1 MEGHQGLMP
10 PAAKNEREM
19 TALAKAIEEAITPD
33 IDALSRIIAAKLQGL
48 ETSNEPAVKVS
59 TIEEKIEQSV
69 SAAVKAAMADVVRR
83 PVMDV
88 TALRDQTLGSL
99 PHSPTFCTRLLTEH
113 TANIE
118 FLYALMTDPSVP
130 NPPNMMMRYSAPK
143 LITAVISVP
152 GGQHFSASVLRLEL
166 KTDVGTIP
174 RVTIEVC
181 RCKSNIEALQ
191 KLYEFSQDVVSN
203 ARSLRMNVHHDF
215 WKDLECIHW
224 GEDRSM
230 GIGWV

>member
-1 MEGHQGLMP
+1 MP
-10 PAAKNEREM
+10 PAIRNEREM
-19 TALAKAIEEAITPD
+19 AAVAKAIAEAITPD

-69 SAAVKAAMADVVRR
+69 STAVKAAMADVVHR
-83 PVMDV
+83 PFIDV
-88 TALRDQTLGSL
+88 TALRDGTVGSL
-99 PHSPTFCTRLLTEH
+99 PHSPMFRAGLLTEY

-118 FLYALMTDPSVP
+118 FLYDLMVEPDDQ
-130 NPPNMMMRYSAPK
+130 NPRRYSAPK
-143 LITAVISVP
+143 LVTAVISVP
-152 GGQHFSASVLRLEL
+152 GGQHFSASVLRLEH
-166 KTDVGTIP
+166 DIDRGTLP
-174 RVTIEVC
+174 GVTIEVC

-203 ARSLRMNVHHDF
+203 ARSLSHDHTMNVRYDF
-215 WKDLECIHW
+215 WEDLECIHW

>member
-1 MEGHQGLMP
+1 MP
-10 PAAKNEREM
+10 PASKNEREM
-19 TALAKAIEEAITPD
+19 TALAKAIAEAIAPD
-33 IDALSRIIAAKLQGL
+33 TDAISRIIAAKLQGL
-48 ETSNEPAVKVS
+48 EISNEPAVKVS

-69 SAAVKAAMADVVRR
+69 SVAVKAAMADVIHR

-88 TALRDQTLGSL
+88 TALLDQTLGSL
-99 PHSPTFCTRLLTEH
+99 PHSPMFCTRLLTEH

-118 FLYALMTDPSVP
+118 FLYDLMTDPSVP
-130 NPPNMMMRYSAPK
+130 NPPNMRYSPPK

-166 KTDVGTIP
+166 ETDVGTIP

-181 RCKSNIEALQ
+181 CCKSSIEALQ
-191 KLYEFSQDVVSN
+191 KLYEFSQDVLSN
-203 ARSLRMNVHHDF
+203 ARFLSHGDMMNARFEF
-215 WKDLECIHW
+215 WDDLEDIIW
-224 GEDRSM
+224 GEGRSM